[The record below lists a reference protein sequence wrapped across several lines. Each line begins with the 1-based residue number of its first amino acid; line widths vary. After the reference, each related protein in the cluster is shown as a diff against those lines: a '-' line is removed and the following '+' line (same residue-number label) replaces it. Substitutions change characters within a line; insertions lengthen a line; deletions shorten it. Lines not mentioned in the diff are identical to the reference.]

1 MSFDYHTLA
10 APETI
15 SGNLS
20 DSDYF
25 SELNSAK
32 SNRPCQ
38 RSSSLPGPRV
48 QADAVSDILPL
59 DTYRAAKHL
68 SWAEIDMATKV
79 SIQYLYPTCSRRLD
93 VVSNINI

>member
-10 APETI
+10 APELH

-38 RSSSLPGPRV
+38 RSSSLPGHKAQP
-48 QADAVSDILPL
+48 DAVSDILPL
-59 DTYRAAKHL
+59 GTYRAAARR
-68 SWAEIDMATKV
+68 SWAEVDSVFKV
-79 SIQYLYPTCSRRLD
+79 K
-93 VVSNINI
+93 